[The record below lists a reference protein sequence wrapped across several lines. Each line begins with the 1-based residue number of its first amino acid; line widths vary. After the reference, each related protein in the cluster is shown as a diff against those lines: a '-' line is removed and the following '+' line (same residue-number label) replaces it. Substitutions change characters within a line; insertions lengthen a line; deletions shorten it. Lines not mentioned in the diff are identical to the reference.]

1 MSSIQRT
8 VAGQPSIANLPCEI
22 TRDDQRTAEKP
33 WRERY
38 HRYQGLCGRG
48 NLTELRYDK
57 RLAATDQRD
66 ETADLEFQVGKLG
79 SETFHSATDGNAGI
93 LITLR

>member
-22 TRDDQRTAEKP
+22 TRDDQRTAESFGANDIIDIKDCAA
-33 WRERY
+33 RGTSLSY
-38 HRYQGLCGRG
+38 DTTSGLLQ
-48 NLTELRYDK
+48 LTNGTK
-57 RLAATDQRD
+57 M
-66 ETADLEFQVGKLG
+66 ADLEFQVGTFG
-79 SETFHSATDGNAGI
+79 SGTFHSATDGNAGT